1 MGDYAWTEV
10 RRKGH
15 RSVFDRLEFPNS
27 KRSVMDDLARISLS
41 VYVSNFPSHLT
52 VRELRNICGKAG
64 TLVDVYIAKHKNAL
78 GQMFGFC
85 RFIKVTNQDSLI
97 SSLCKIWIGKLRLF
111 ACVAKHD
118 RKLGGKTSF
127 SRVQNAKPV
136 APKAM
141 PIPNAPL
148 ASSYVNAA
156 KGQSK
161 GEAKTFNSAHE
172 GSGSHI
178 PSIILTQDTSN
189 DFPLGLLGCFKDFR
203 AIANTKNMCH
213 NEGFLNVDFKYL
225 GGLWVLFDFDS
236 EEARNKFLSHKGILT
251 WFSSLIPW
259 YNEFVVDER
268 LVWLEIEGVP
278 VRAWDNLVFTKIC
291 NRWGEIIFID
301 ESDVCNRLSK
311 RLCIKS
317 THMDLI
323 FVSIM
328 VTLNNVNYNIR
339 VRELCSWTPTFAS
352 IDNDSDEDISFG
364 AYDKSDNDSNGDG
377 GSGDGVSESDAD
389 DGDGGSKFDADP
401 IVGEVLENFALNQE
415 AGDQVPEVNLN
426 TPKFEGKAMESP
438 ISDPFELD
446 ELIKKSSKPQK
457 SRKSITPEFPPG
469 FSSNFNNVHASS
481 DSVHNLAHNSSAGD
495 LCKHPGFSMLE
506 RLEETIKVGL
516 ALGLDMEGCEKTLAS
531 LINEIGDKDLNK

>member
-10 RRKGH
+10 RRKGR
-15 RSVFDRLEFPNS
+15 RSVFDRMEFPNS

-52 VRELRNICGKAG
+52 IRELRNICGNAG

-97 SSLCKIWIGKLRLF
+97 NSLCKIWVGKLRLY
-111 ACVAKHD
+111 ACIAKHD
-118 RKLGGKTSF
+118 RKLGGKSSF
-127 SRVQNAKPV
+127 TRVQNAKPV
-136 APKAM
+136 APVASKPM
-141 PIPNAPL
+141 PLPNASL
-148 ASSYVNAA
+148 ASSYVNVA

-172 GSGSHI
+172 ASGSHI
-178 PSIILTQDTSN
+178 PSIILSQDTSN
-189 DFPLGLLGCFKDFR
+189 EFPLGLFGCFKDFR

-278 VRAWDNLVFTKIC
+278 IRAWDNLVFTKIC

-301 ESDVCNRLSK
+301 ESDHGINEKLEEVVKNSSRSATREPRNTRHNKKGSNHGGGTSCCCKFEFPLYDGSTDPLPWMSHWITHTWTK
-311 RLCIKS
+311 RSLRI
-317 THMDLI
+317 I
-323 FVSIM
+323 FVDDL
-328 VTLNNVNYNIR
+328 VLPVAEYK
-339 VRELCSWTPTFAS
+339 AQ
-352 IDNDSDEDISFG
+352 
-364 AYDKSDNDSNGDG
+364 
-377 GSGDGVSESDAD
+377 GSLV
-389 DGDGGSKFDADP
+389 
-401 IVGEVLENFALNQE
+401 
-415 AGDQVPEVNLN
+415 
-426 TPKFEGKAMESP
+426 
-438 ISDPFELD
+438 
-446 ELIKKSSKPQK
+446 
-457 SRKSITPEFPPG
+457 
-469 FSSNFNNVHASS
+469 
-481 DSVHNLAHNSSAGD
+481 
-495 LCKHPGFSMLE
+495 
-506 RLEETIKVGL
+506 
-516 ALGLDMEGCEKTLAS
+516 
-531 LINEIGDKDLNK
+531 